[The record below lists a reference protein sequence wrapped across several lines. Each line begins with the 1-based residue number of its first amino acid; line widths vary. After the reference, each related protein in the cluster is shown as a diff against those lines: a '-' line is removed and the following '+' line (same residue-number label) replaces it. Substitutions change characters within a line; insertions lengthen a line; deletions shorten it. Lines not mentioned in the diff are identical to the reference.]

1 MQHIPKILLRTA
13 VAAFGCTLV
22 GLAQADAFPERE
34 VNLTVNYGAGGN
46 TDVAARALAQGMEK
60 PLGKPVVVQ
69 NRAGALGTLGVA
81 YVARQKPDGYNLG
94 VVTYSTQAIMPHL
107 MDVSYKMGDFEF
119 VSGFGRYRY
128 GIAVLA
134 DSPYKRVQDLVAAGK
149 AGQGLFFGAPSAP
162 NNLAMFELA
171 RVTGAKFEQVSY
183 KSGSETVAAL
193 LGGHVAAIVQNPSDI
208 MPHVKSGKVRLL
220 ASASPM
226 RWVEQPDVPT
236 LREAGYPV
244 EIDSWLGLAVPKGT
258 PADVVKKLE
267 AAALTSIKDPAVS
280 RNIAQLGVDPAT
292 LTGKEYEDVLKK
304 GYEEMG
310 KAIKAANLPRV
321 TP

>member
-1 MQHIPKILLRTA
+1 MQHIPKILWTTA
-13 VAAFGCTLV
+13 LAAIGCTLT
-22 GLAQADAFPERE
+22 GLAQAETFPERE

-60 PLGKPVVVQ
+60 TLGKPVVVQ
-69 NRAGALGTLGVA
+69 NRAGALGTLAVA
-81 YVARQKPDGYNLG
+81 YLARQKPDGYNLG

-107 MDVSYKMGDFEF
+107 MDVSYKMSDFEF
-119 VSGFGRYRY
+119 ISGFGRYRY

-134 DSPYKRVQDLVAAGK
+134 SSPYQRVQDLVEAGK
-149 AGQGLFFGAPSAP
+149 VGKGLFFGAPAAP

-171 RVTGAKFEQVSY
+171 NVTGAKFEQVAY
-183 KSGSETVAAL
+183 KSGAETVAAL
-193 LGGHVAAIVQNPSDI
+193 LGGQVSAIVQNPSDI
-208 MPHVKSGKVRLL
+208 MPHIKSGKMRLL

-244 EIDSWLGLAVPKGT
+244 EIDSWLGIAVPKGT

-267 AAALTSIKDPAVS
+267 TAALAAIRNPAVS
-280 RNIAQLGVDPAT
+280 QNITQLGVDPAT
-292 LTGKEYEDVLKK
+292 LSGKEYEDVLKK
-304 GYEEMG
+304 GYEQMG
-310 KAIKAANLPRV
+310 KSIKAANLPRIS
-321 TP
+321 P